1 MSKTTALPRTN
12 ESKDMST
19 AQTTPAPP
27 AALQCVIC
35 FDQMEEA
42 DLTDLSNCTH
52 NEFHRSCLV
61 KCFKAECPL
70 CRKPHDIP
78 VSGEPPKDN
87 DSGHTPYVDESLRD
101 LLDPGAEVIFRRR
114 TTVFQVSIPGAS
126 ASSSVSAFVSEV
138 VEEYGVPTRRN
149 TVEFS
154 GYDFGPFDQEFVRG
168 ISAKHRDGEASRRDL
183 YAVAVAAWRA
193 ENQDSN
199 LNRLPGF
206 DEDGEPDEDDSD
218 YEHEYGYD
226 GW

>member
-1 MSKTTALPRTN
+1 
-12 ESKDMST
+12 MST
-19 AQTTPAPP
+19 AQKTPAPP

-70 CRKPHDIP
+70 CRKPHD
-78 VSGEPPKDN
+78 
-87 DSGHTPYVDESLRD
+87 SGHTPYVDESLRD
-101 LLDPGAEVIFRRR
+101 LLDTDTEVIFRRW

-138 VEEYGVPTRRN
+138 VEEHGVPTRRN

-168 ISAKHRDGEASRRDL
+168 ISAEHRDGEASRRDL

-206 DEDGEPDEDDSD
+206 DEDGEPDDDDSD
-218 YEHEYGYD
+218 YEQEYGYD